1 MGEEEVIEPNLTD
14 NNVENVGGQETPP
27 PDNNVDVQGEVNTDN
42 KTDAEEFDQPP
53 VSKEEQAR
61 IFYQKRQAEKDSKK
75 DQNNVLPED
84 EEAIKKV
91 VESQYG
97 EAITTI
103 LSQQQEVIKEKQ
115 VADYMNAHPE
125 IKEMGLEKQARSWW
139 SHDTRKHLPFE
150 AIMNEVI
157 GANYQKIMQAGAS
170 AANEAN
176 AKANQ
181 TKPLGSFAKAT
192 GTKDYSNMTLEDI
205 RKEQQSNLYGNNN

>member
-1 MGEEEVIEPNLTD
+1 MGEDENLTG
-14 NNVENVGGQETPP
+14 NNAENVEVNNATS
-27 PDNNVDVQGEVNTDN
+27 PDNNTEQQDTTKGEVNTEN
-42 KTDAEEFDQPP
+42 KTEAEEFDQPP

-61 IFYQKRQAEKDSKK
+61 IFYQKRQAEKESKK
-75 DQNNVLPED
+75 DQEEILPD
-84 EEAIKKV
+84 DAEAIKKV

-103 LSQQQEVIKEKQ
+103 LSQQQEIIKEKQ

-139 SHDTRKHLPFE
+139 SHETRKHLPFE

-157 GANYQKIMQAGAS
+157 GANYQKIMQAGAA
-170 AANEAN
+170 AANVAN

-181 TKPLGSFAKAT
+181 TKPLGSFAKTT
-192 GTKDYSNMTLEDI
+192 GTKDYSSMTSEQI
-205 RKEQQSNLYGNNN
+205 REERQRILSGQ

>member
-1 MGEEEVIEPNLTD
+1 MGEDENLTD
-14 NNVENVGGQETPP
+14 SNVENVEVNNATS
-27 PDNNVDVQGEVNTDN
+27 PDNNTEQPDTTKGEVNTEN
-42 KTDAEEFDQPP
+42 KTETEEFDQPP

-61 IFYQKRQAEKDSKK
+61 IFYQKRQAEKEVKK
-75 DQNNVLPED
+75 DQEEVLPED
-84 EEAIKKV
+84 AEVIKKV

-103 LSQQQEVIKEKQ
+103 LSQQQEVIREKQ

-139 SHDTRKHLPFE
+139 SHETRKHLPFE

-157 GANYQKIMQAGAS
+157 GANYQKIMQAGAN
-170 AANEAN
+170 AANAAN

-181 TKPLGSFAKAT
+181 TKPLGSFAKDT
-192 GTKDYSNMTLEDI
+192 GKKDYSNMTSEEI
-205 RKEQQSNLYGNNN
+205 RAERQKIYQGL